1 MIRRLC
7 GPTSAKTWYTLLALN
22 LLLRIVLATLP
33 GYANDV
39 DSYKRWGLGAAR
51 SGLAAAYENT
61 HVDYPPLFLY
71 VLSGV
76 CKIYLLVD
84 PEASPDN
91 LPDATLLTFLVKLP
105 HLAADL
111 LLAALLFNVVSVL
124 GTWGSIRAG
133 PSHGR
138 TAALLFL
145 WNPALLFGSAYWG
158 QPDGLHGALAFGA
171 LAALALGRCATSG
184 VLLSLGGLMKPL
196 AAPLV
201 PLLAVAAGASRGV
214 RGFVTAGVGG
224 LLAAVVVFLPFLL
237 TGRIG
242 PVLQK
247 VLLDVEAMPFTS
259 VNAHNLWW
267 LLGSWQNAN
276 ASWLGPVSAKGF
288 GLTLFLA
295 LYAALL
301 VRALPWMR
309 DATASAGEFG
319 ARLYLTAAAVVTS
332 FFFLSTHMH
341 ENHMF
346 LTVPLLLAVA
356 GRSREL
362 CLLALGASCAVFLN
376 EALHDLALPHAL
388 PLLGRPSPVLD
399 PHLGTPYSWIQ
410 LVGSFVNALLVA
422 AVFAGTLREAWR
434 IADESPSGTPTPS

>member
-7 GPTSAKTWYTLLALN
+7 SPVSRRTCYALIAAN
-22 LLLRIVLATLP
+22 LLLRVLLATLP
-33 GYANDV
+33 GYVSDV

-51 SGLAAAYENT
+51 GGLAAAYENT
-61 HVDYPPLFLY
+61 RVDYPPLFLY

-84 PEASPDN
+84 PDASPDN
-91 LPDATLLTFLVKLP
+91 LPDATLLTFLVKMP

-111 LLAALLFNVVSVL
+111 LLAALLFSVVSTL
-124 GTWGSIRAG
+124 GSWGPIRAG
-133 PSHGR
+133 PGHGR
-138 TAALLFL
+138 TAALLYL
-145 WNPALLFGSAYWG
+145 WNPAVLFGSAYWG
-158 QPDGLHGALAFGA
+158 QPDGLHSALAFGA
-171 LAALALGRCATSG
+171 IAALAVRRCGSAG

-201 PLLAVAAGASRGV
+201 PLLAVAAAASRGL
-214 RGFVTAGVGG
+214 RGFTAAGLGG
-224 LLAAVVVFLPFLL
+224 LLAAVVVFLPFVV

-242 PVLQK
+242 PVLQR

-259 VNAHNLWW
+259 VNGHNLWW
-267 LLGSWQNAN
+267 FLGSWRDAN
-276 ASWLGPVSAKGF
+276 AAWLGPITPKVF

-301 VRALPWMR
+301 VRAVPWLR
-309 DATASAGEFG
+309 DSTTGSGEYV
-319 ARLYLTAAAVVTS
+319 ARLYLTAAAVTTS

-346 LTVPLLLAVA
+346 LAVPFLLAVA

-362 CLLALGASCAVFLN
+362 CILAILASLAVFFN
-376 EALHDLALPHAL
+376 EALHDLSLPHLL
-388 PLLGRPSPVLD
+388 PMLGRPSPVID
-399 PHLGTPYSWIQ
+399 PHLGTPYSWVQI
-410 LVGSFVNALLVA
+410 VGSFLNATLVA
-422 AVFAGTLREAWR
+422 GVFAATFRAAWR
-434 IADESPSGTPTPS
+434 IADEPAES